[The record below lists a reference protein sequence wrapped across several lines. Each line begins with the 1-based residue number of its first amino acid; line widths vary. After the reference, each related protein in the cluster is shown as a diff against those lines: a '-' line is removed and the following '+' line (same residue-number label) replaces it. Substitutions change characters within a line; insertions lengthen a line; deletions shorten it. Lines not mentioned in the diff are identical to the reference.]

1 MPRSKGL
8 NPHELA
14 HKWMKG
20 LGIRPN
26 MSLKV
31 GWQSHDMRIIGRI
44 VGVQRTEQ
52 SVGIIVGAFAPNI
65 IIYQTISD
73 VRQLPPLIQFYFFQV
88 CGDYIRN
95 IFIFLLRFITALC
108 YTTSTSNFGQD
119 IFIMFQCPQKSLAKI
134 SFLNFICFFSKDY
147 SDF

>member
-1 MPRSKGL
+1 MMPVSKGL

-52 SVGIIVGAFAPNI
+52 SVGIIVGAFDPNI
-65 IIYQTISD
+65 ILSIISYD
-73 VRQLPPLIQFYFFQV
+73 IESEPPNY
-88 CGDYIRN
+88 DTMN
-95 IFIFLLRFITALC
+95 
-108 YTTSTSNFGQD
+108 
-119 IFIMFQCPQKSLAKI
+119 AKRKI
-134 SFLNFICFFSKDY
+134 
-147 SDF
+147 

>member
-1 MPRSKGL
+1 MMPGSKGL

-52 SVGIIVGAFAPNI
+52 SVGIIVGAFDPNI
-65 IIYQTISD
+65 IYC
-73 VRQLPPLIQFYFFQV
+73 Y
-88 CGDYIRN
+88 N
-95 IFIFLLRFITALC
+95 IFVILIHQVIA
-108 YTTSTSNFGQD
+108 Y
-119 IFIMFQCPQKSLAKI
+119 IK
-134 SFLNFICFFSKDY
+134 
-147 SDF
+147 